1 MPQVYLRKEAYDRII
16 ESGHRQDL
24 EAFLVH
30 AVDLAIEEVRQIP
43 KSDPSL
49 DPPKSLS
56 FTSIPTPAPTVTS
69 DTTSKKPKRKPTNN
83 KTLAKAK
90 PVDPG
95 TRPVGLFNRQIQCLG
110 CNERFQTRE
119 DFKHHLPCWSRV

>member
-16 ESGHRQDL
+16 ESGHRQNL

-43 KSDPSL
+43 KSDPSPEL
-49 DPPKSLS
+49 PASLS

-69 DTTSKKPKRKPTNN
+69 DSTTGKQSQKKRKVTKPKPLRDPTFTVKGTFR
-83 KTLAKAK
+83 KTLQC
-90 PVDPG
+90 D
-95 TRPVGLFNRQIQCLG
+95 RCLELFPNRD
-110 CNERFQTRE
+110 
-119 DFKHHLPCWSRV
+119 DFDLHLPCSE

>member
-43 KSDPSL
+43 KSSE
-49 DPPKSLS
+49 PPASLS
-56 FTSIPTPAPTVTS
+56 FTSIPAPAPTVTS
-69 DTTSKKPKRKPTNN
+69 DTTTKSQKKRKVTKPKPARDPTFTM
-83 KTLAKAK
+83 K
-90 PVDPG
+90 G
-95 TRPVGLFNRQIQCLG
+95 TFLKKLQCDRCLEQFSNRDEFDL
-110 CNERFQTRE
+110 
-119 DFKHHLPCWSRV
+119 HLPCPE

>member
-69 DTTSKKPKRKPTNN
+69 DTTISGKKPKRKLMKGNAN
-83 KTLAKAK
+83 K

-95 TRPVGLFNRQIQCLG
+95 SRPVGLFNRQIQCLG

>member
-43 KSDPSL
+43 KSDPSPL
-49 DPPKSLS
+49 PESPMS
-56 FTSIPTPAPTVTS
+56 TSTEKAVPTVTS
-69 DTTSKKPKRKPTNN
+69 DSTTGKPSQKKHKVTTPKPVRDPTFTMKGTFR
-83 KTLAKAK
+83 KTLQC
-90 PVDPG
+90 D
-95 TRPVGLFNRQIQCLG
+95 RCMEQFSNRDEFDL
-110 CNERFQTRE
+110 
-119 DFKHHLPCWSRV
+119 HLPCSE